1 VPCSPVQRMMLSLTC
16 GDILDALPEDFDW
29 TTCAVHAG

>member
-1 VPCSPVQRMMLSLTC
+1 VQGSGENR

-29 TTCAVHAG
+29 ATCAVHAS